1 MERVWIGLGSNMSN
15 PKKQADKAMWS
26 LSNLPATKLIA
37 FSSYYRS
44 RPLGH
49 KNQPDFLNAIIILDT
64 NLSPKSLLSHIQYIE
79 KKQGRVRLHNSL
91 VWQSRTLDLD
101 ILLFGQHNIQT
112 SELIIP
118 HYDIYNREFIIY
130 PLIELDNRL
139 IFPNGKIIT
148 DIAKTVPENGLDF
161 WKK

>member
-15 PKKQADKAMWS
+15 PKKQADEAVWS
-26 LSNLPATKLIA
+26 LSKLPMTKLIA

-44 RPLGH
+44 RPLGQ

-79 KKQGRVRLHNSL
+79 KKQGRVRLQNSL
-91 VWQSRTLDLD
+91 LWQSRTLDLD
-101 ILLFGQHNIQT
+101 ILLFGKHNIYT
-112 SELIIP
+112 SELTIP
-118 HYDIYNREFIIY
+118 HYDICNREFIIY
-130 PLIELDNRL
+130 PLIELDNYF

-148 DIAKTVPENGLDF
+148 DIAKTVPKNSLDF

>member
-1 MERVWIGLGSNMSN
+1 MERVWIGLGSNIFN
-15 PKKQADKAMWS
+15 PKKQANKAVRA
-26 LSNLPATKLIA
+26 LSKLPMTKLIA
-37 FSSYYRS
+37 CSSYYRS
-44 RPLGH
+44 RPLGR
-49 KNQPDFLNAIIILDT
+49 KNQPDFLNAVIILDT

-79 KKQGRVRLHNSL
+79 KKQGRIRLRNSL
-91 VWQSRTLDLD
+91 LWQSRTLDLD
-101 ILLFGQHNIQT
+101 ILLFGKHNIYT

-130 PLIELDNRL
+130 PLIELDNHL

-148 DIAKTVPENGLDF
+148 DIAKTIPENDLDF